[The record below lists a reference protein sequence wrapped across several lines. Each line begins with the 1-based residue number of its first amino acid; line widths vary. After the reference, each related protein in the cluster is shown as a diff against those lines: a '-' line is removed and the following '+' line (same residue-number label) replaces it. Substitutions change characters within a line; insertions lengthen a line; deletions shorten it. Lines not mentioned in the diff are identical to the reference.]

1 MKLVNLIPLKEI
13 TKKEREA
20 ANSHFRNNL
29 GGKVWEDSLKEIDSA
44 LSAID
49 DAYEFTTS
57 MDWYDATN
65 EYDAVSSNTYNYF
78 LPKLAVNDVKPEKV
92 KNSIDKLYKLYSKK
106 LDNRYKELRKNLD
119 TATNNLKNKI
129 K

>member
-13 TKKEREA
+13 TKKERDAESA
-20 ANSHFRNNL
+20 HFRNNL
-29 GGKVWEDSLKEIDSA
+29 GGKVWEDSLKEIDGA

-57 MDWYDATN
+57 LDWYDNTK
-65 EYDAVSSNTYNYF
+65 EYDEVSNNTYNYF
-78 LPKLAVNDVKPEKV
+78 LPKLAWIDAKPEKV
-92 KNSIDKLYKLYSKK
+92 KNSIDKLYNLYSKK
-106 LDNRYKELRKNLD
+106 LDKRYNELRKNLD
-119 TATNNLKNKI
+119 SATKNLKNKI

>member
-20 ANSHFRNNL
+20 ANSYFRNNL
-29 GGKVWEDSLKEIDSA
+29 GGKVWEDSLKEIGSA

-49 DAYEFTTS
+49 DTYEFTTS

-65 EYDAVSSNTYNYF
+65 EYDAVSTNTYNYF
-78 LPKLAVNDVKPEKV
+78 LPKLAVDDVKPEKV

-106 LDNRYKELRKNLD
+106 LDNRYNELRKNLD